1 MEEETASGIP
11 SGGTRA
17 IIMEE
22 FVGVALSSLGLL
34 TVHQI
39 TSREIQ
45 ETADRNMM
53 KSQTRKPDQRRNGD
67 EALVGRLTVYS
78 RIKD

>member
-1 MEEETASGIP
+1 
-11 SGGTRA
+11 
-17 IIMEE
+17 MEE

-67 EALVGRLTVYS
+67 EALVDEQIDHDVDFITKHFSFMILVPTRQMMVS
-78 RIKD
+78 